1 MGMIGKPV
9 EHSADNANNHV
20 ITRLLLN
27 WRDGDLSAYDQLA
40 PLVYDELHRIAQS
53 QMRKER
59 QGHTLQPSA
68 LVNEA
73 FLRLLAYD
81 HVNWKSRQHFFSLA
95 AKMMRQVLVNYAAS
109 RKSQKRGGA
118 MQRVVFDER
127 FLMVDTRHDFVALD
141 DALSTL
147 AGLDPRRAQVVEL
160 RFFGGLTLAETAQ
173 ALGVS
178 SDTVMRDWKLAK
190 AWLLRELKDSPGN
203 DR

>member
-1 MGMIGKPV
+1 MIGKPV

-40 PLVYDELHRIAQS
+40 PLVYDELHRIAQL

-118 MQRVVFDER
+118 MHRTTFDEG
-127 FLMVDTRHDFVALD
+127 FAHDATAMSLEDLLSLNEALD
-141 DALSTL
+141 RL
-147 AGLDPRRAQVVEL
+147 AQEDKRCATIVEL
-160 RFFGGLTLAETAQ
+160 MFFGGLSEKETASE
-173 ALGVS
+173 LGL
-178 SDTVMRDWKLAK
+178 SDRTVKREWRYARL
-190 AWLLRELKDSPGN
+190 WLRRELKGLAA
-203 DR
+203 